1 MNLDLYLFNLINGY
15 AKKSKLL
22 DFFAKLFAVYS
33 GYFLILIII
42 LYAIIYRDI
51 KILIF
56 PFLAMFFAR
65 FIINQSIYKI
75 YKKKRPQE
83 VLEINSLI
91 EKPHYPS
98 FPSSH
103 TAVFFAL
110 SFSVLPYNI
119 TLGLLFC
126 VISFFM
132 ALSRIFCGVHWPL
145 DVLAG
150 IFSGLISFIIIYGL
164 KLYVW

>member
-1 MNLDLYLFNLINGY
+1 MKLDLHLFKLINGY
-15 AKKSKLL
+15 AKKYNLL
-22 DFFAKLFAVYS
+22 DFFAKIFAVYA

-42 LYAIIYRDI
+42 LYALFYRDI

-56 PFLAMFFAR
+56 PFLAMLFAR
-65 FIINQSIYKI
+65 FIINQSIYQI
-75 YKKKRPQE
+75 YKRKRPQE
-83 VLEINSLI
+83 VLEVNSLVK
-91 EKPHYPS
+91 KPQYPS

-110 SFSVLPYNI
+110 SFSILPYNL

-126 VISFFM
+126 TVSFFI

-150 IFSGLISFIIIYGL
+150 IFSGFISFIVINLL
-164 KLYVW
+164 KLYV